1 LPAIAPSYLYT
12 FIAMI
17 AVSTLLVA
25 SFMAYANALRAS
37 SETTQLENLIDNV
50 AAKSTELLTLTLST
64 NASAET
70 FIQMPTTIGDKV
82 YWLQLRNDSE
92 RAWLEGGFGN
102 APVEA
107 AEMRVYLP
115 KEATASGFYIA
126 GYGAAHLKCENHA
139 GLMQITLV
147 SSNIGG

>member
-1 LPAIAPSYLYT
+1 VPAITPSYLYT

-37 SETTQLENLIDNV
+37 SETTQLENLMDNI
-50 AAKSTELLTLTLST
+50 AAKSTELLTLTLAT

-70 FIQMPTTIGDKV
+70 FIQMPTAIGEKQ
-82 YWLQLRNDSE
+82 YWLQLHNDSE
-92 RAWLEGGFGN
+92 RAWLEGGFGSI
-102 APVEA
+102 PVEA
-107 AEMRVYLP
+107 TETRVYLP
-115 KEATASGFYIA
+115 KEATANGFYIA

-139 GLMQITLV
+139 GFLQITLV
-147 SSNIGG
+147 SSNVGG

>member
-1 LPAIAPSYLYT
+1 MPAITPSYLYT
-12 FIAMI
+12 FIAMM
-17 AVSTLLVA
+17 AVSILLVA
-25 SFMAYANALRAS
+25 SFMAYTNALRAS
-37 SETTQLENLIDNV
+37 SETTQLENLMDNM
-50 AAKSTELLTLTLST
+50 AAKSTELLTLTLAT

-70 FIQMPTTIGDKV
+70 FIQMPTAIGEKQ

-102 APVEA
+102 APIA

-115 KEATASGFYIA
+115 KEATVDGVYIA
-126 GYGAAHLKCENHA
+126 GYGAARLKCENHA
-139 GLMQITLV
+139 GFLQITLA